1 MFIHLVSRKR
11 VKNEG
16 FRFETKLLKDET
28 HTVKKGVV
36 PRKLSERILI

>member
-28 HTVKKGVV
+28 HTVKKGLFQENSQNVY
-36 PRKLSERILI
+36 